1 MYEYRC
7 KILRVVDGDTVDV
20 DIDLGF
26 GVWMHKE
33 RIRLYGIDTP
43 ESRTRDKV
51 EKIFGLEAKKMVE
64 TWLPP
69 GSTQFLITEKDR
81 TGKFGRILGK
91 FKIFDGKNDRE
102 STLNEWMIENHYA
115 VAYTG
120 QSKEA
125 VANEHL
131 KIIKNSLRVSVFLK
145 VSLICTSIL
154 VLNGCMV
161 MTVVSG
167 VVGAVD
173 SVAKEIK
180 INKLEKK
187 LIELKKGK

>member
-7 KILRVVDGDTVDV
+7 KILSVVDGDTVDG

-26 GVWMHKE
+26 CVWMHKE

-51 EKIFGLEAKKMVE
+51 EKIFGLEAKRMVE
-64 TWLPP
+64 TWLPS

-131 KIIKNSLRVSVFLK
+131 KNYQKLVESVSISQSELDMYINSRS
-145 VSLICTSIL
+145 
-154 VLNGCMV
+154 
-161 MTVVSG
+161 
-167 VVGAVD
+167 
-173 SVAKEIK
+173 
-180 INKLEKK
+180 
-187 LIELKKGK
+187 